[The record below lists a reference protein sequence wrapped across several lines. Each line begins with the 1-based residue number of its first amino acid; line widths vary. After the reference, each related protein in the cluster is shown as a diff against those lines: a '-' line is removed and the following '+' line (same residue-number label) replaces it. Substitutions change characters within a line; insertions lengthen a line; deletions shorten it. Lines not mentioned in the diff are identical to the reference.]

1 MRLDGTTDSMLLRG
15 DNLLA
20 VTAGGDGDGDSDGDG
35 DGASPASAPPSTAPA
50 PAAPR
55 EELVRAV
62 GAEGAAELGAL
73 GRLEMMQ
80 LMLLH
85 RRAPPAEHEL
95 RAAKSALGLR
105 VALGGAL
112 GKRTKHQM
120 DATSQLV
127 LTTTLEAH
135 ALPRARAPAAEGA
148 ADGDGATD
156 AGADD
161 DGGLP
166 PRVDGD
172 GSDVLGTINLSD
184 ESEGAAAARLRP
196 TEQLAVLAQC
206 TWLWAA
212 RPAHQ
217 ATLVE
222 MEPYIS
228 AAMAAPRC
236 WAAQTQALRLRV
248 RVDGDAPRRRHR
260 ALMQLQALFDDL
272 RAAAPAGDT
281 FLGRHLGVTEGDGG
295 EQLAAAGI
303 NGDGAGG
310 GAAGAA
316 EAAASAASSSRR
328 AAARRRGLWATAL
341 APRWAVGAELARTLG
356 ALSLFTEAV
365 RLFEELELWD
375 EMVSCLIVLQRG
387 WEAEDIVRRRLDD
400 AKTATPA
407 MHCYLGDLQKEESH
421 YAKAWE
427 KSNGSCARAKLSLG
441 AAAMAR
447 EAWAEARAHLKD
459 ALRVKAHY
467 HQAWYSSA
475 LCALKL
481 GDDDGA
487 LVDLRKVIAID
498 PTQLH
503 AWAHLGALFQ
513 KKKLKREALYAF
525 REVTRLRGD
534 DWRHWQNRALSAVSL
549 AHFEEALFCARRSM
563 EAGGPADAEVTSL
576 VAQALHK
583 RLPAAH
589 GATGDR
595 LFAKLRAF
603 CVLCCT
609 KEPQLPKHWAV
620 RVYVERECGG
630 GSRRE
635 LRDALVGQA
644 AALKEHT
651 AWKTDADTLAALVEA
666 TAQLAVEVIDEADVA
681 QARATHKLVR
691 SLLHGA
697 MDSLGATPATEELR
711 MLDAK
716 FTRHLD
722 D

>member
-1 MRLDGTTDSMLLRG
+1 MH
-15 DNLLA
+15 
-20 VTAGGDGDGDSDGDG
+20 V
-35 DGASPASAPPSTAPA
+35 
-50 PAAPR
+50 
-55 EELVRAV
+55 AV
-62 GAEGAAELGAL
+62 GGAAGA
-73 GRLEMMQ
+73 
-80 LMLLH
+80 
-85 RRAPPAEHEL
+85 
-95 RAAKSALGLR
+95 
-105 VALGGAL
+105 
-112 GKRTKHQM
+112 
-120 DATSQLV
+120 
-127 LTTTLEAH
+127 
-135 ALPRARAPAAEGA
+135 
-148 ADGDGATD
+148 
-156 AGADD
+156 
-161 DGGLP
+161 
-166 PRVDGD
+166 
-172 GSDVLGTINLSD
+172 
-184 ESEGAAAARLRP
+184 
-196 TEQLAVLAQC
+196 
-206 TWLWAA
+206 
-212 RPAHQ
+212 Q

-222 MEPYIS
+222 MEPHL

-236 WAAQTQALRLRV
+236 WAAQTQTLRLAW
-248 RVDGDAPRRRHR
+248 GRRRR
-260 ALMQLQALFDDL
+260 AAPPPPRLMQLQALFDDL

-303 NGDGAGG
+303 NGDGAG
-310 GAAGAA
+310 
-316 EAAASAASSSRR
+316 AAAPARR
-328 AAARRRGLWATAL
+328 KRRRRRRRRGARRRGGAGCGRRRWRRGG
-341 APRWAVGAELARTLG
+341 RWARSWRGRS

-421 YAKAWE
+421 YVKAWE

-595 LFAKLRAF
+595 LFPSSARSACLLHEGAAAAQALGRPRLRRAR
-603 CVLCCT
+603 VRRG
-609 KEPQLPKHWAV
+609 EPPRAA
-620 RVYVERECGG
+620 RRARRPGG
-630 GSRRE
+630 GAQGAHRVEDRRRHARGARRGDGAARGRGDRRGRRRPGA
-635 LRDALVGQA
+635 RD
-644 AALKEHT
+644 
-651 AWKTDADTLAALVEA
+651 
-666 TAQLAVEVIDEADVA
+666 A
-681 QARATHKLVR
+681 QARALPPPR
-691 SLLHGA
+691 RDGLPRRDAGDRGA
-697 MDSLGATPATEELR
+697 PHARREVHAAPRRLSGRER
-711 MLDAK
+711 AK
-716 FTRHLD
+716 F
-722 D
+722 